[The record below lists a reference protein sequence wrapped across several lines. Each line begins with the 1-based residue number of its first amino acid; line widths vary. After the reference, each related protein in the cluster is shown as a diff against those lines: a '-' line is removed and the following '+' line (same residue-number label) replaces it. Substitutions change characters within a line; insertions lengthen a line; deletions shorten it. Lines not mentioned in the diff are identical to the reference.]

1 MESQE
6 TVLGIVWKMWT
17 VCSLLDPTDT
27 ILSGR
32 ENDNNTCSDR
42 WGWKIRSLLS
52 FANTVPAGESLVDF
66 PGGLAFKPAEK
77 RLLWEGTGLL
87 WVVTE
92 DQSFFSAMDIAFS
105 EPEGPAVTHSLFPIK
120 FLFNK
125 D

>member
-1 MESQE
+1 M
-6 TVLGIVWKMWT
+6 
-17 VCSLLDPTDT
+17 
-27 ILSGR
+27 
-32 ENDNNTCSDR
+32 
-42 WGWKIRSLLS
+42 IRKPRKLTAML
-52 FANTVPAGESLVDF
+52 FFNPLQ
-66 PGGLAFKPAEK
+66 FKPAEK

-105 EPEGPAVTHSLFPIK
+105 EPEGPAVTLSLFPIK